1 MRHALFFLTLILLI
15 ALSALV
21 GCRSERSDAESDAA
35 SAEAQSSPRIVSI
48 SPAMSIILADLGL
61 ADRIVGRH
69 GFDRTLDSALP
80 IVGDQ
85 TGIDYEAI
93 SRVEPT
99 HIIIERGADG
109 LPAMLGSLAA
119 ERGWTIIARPML
131 ALGDIP
137 AATND
142 LAETFAD
149 QPDVAARHAD
159 LLARFDRAWAGDGAL
174 AQRLGRTLVVY
185 WTSPIGV
192 AGPGSFH
199 HDLLVRLGVTA
210 LPESGGPYQT
220 LDAEDL
226 RRLTPDSILLL
237 APDLTD
243 ADIDAVRERWKEWEI
258 PAAVRGRVT
267 AIRRWTF
274 LTPSTS
280 MIELAEELRR
290 LAEEEASNGEF
301 DT

>member
-1 MRHALFFLTLILLI
+1 MRHAQSFLTLVILI
-15 ALSALV
+15 ALTALV
-21 GCRSERSDAESDAA
+21 GCRSERSGAESDAA
-35 SAEAQSSPRIVSI
+35 TAEAQASLRIVSL

-80 IVGDQ
+80 VVGDQ
-85 TGIDYEAI
+85 TGVDYETIA
-93 SRVEPT
+93 RVEPT
-99 HIIIERGADG
+99 HIIIEQGADG

-119 ERGWTIIARPML
+119 ERGWTIVARPML
-131 ALGDIP
+131 ALDDIP
-137 AATND
+137 AATNA

-149 QPDVAARHAD
+149 QPGVAARHAD
-159 LLARFDRAWAGDGAL
+159 LRARFDRAWATDTML

-210 LPESGGPYQT
+210 LPGSGGPYQT

-226 RRLTPDSILLL
+226 RRLGPESVLLL

-243 ADIDAVRERWKEWEI
+243 ADIDAVRERWKAWEI

-280 MIELAEELRR
+280 MIEFAEELRR

-301 DT
+301 DA